1 MLYNYV
7 TFLNSTMS
15 SSSSTVVTEDG
26 GRQNI
31 YGKEPQIEVID
42 PPTREEYLQNAE
54 RVNGWLAMI
63 GFNAAVGAYIFTGQI
78 FPGVF

>member
-1 MLYNYV
+1 MTKSNV
-7 TFLNSTMS
+7 FP
-15 SSSSTVVTEDG
+15 
-26 GRQNI
+26 
-31 YGKEPQIEVID
+31 KEPQIEVIT

>member
-1 MLYNYV
+1 MTKSNV
-7 TFLNSTMS
+7 FP
-15 SSSSTVVTEDG
+15 
-26 GRQNI
+26 
-31 YGKEPQIEVID
+31 KEPQLHDID
-42 PPTREEYLQNAE
+42 PPTRDEYLQNAE

>member
-1 MLYNYV
+1 MPTRNFVLGSLTYLFILMTSNV
-7 TFLNSTMS
+7 HA
-15 SSSSTVVTEDG
+15 
-26 GRQNI
+26 R
-31 YGKEPQIEVID
+31 EPQIKVIE
-42 PPTREEYLQNAE
+42 PPTTREYFQNAE

>member
-1 MLYNYV
+1 MTSNV
-7 TFLNSTMS
+7 HA
-15 SSSSTVVTEDG
+15 
-26 GRQNI
+26 R
-31 YGKEPQIEVID
+31 EPEIEVIET
-42 PPTREEYLQNAE
+42 PTTREYLQNAE

>member
-1 MLYNYV
+1 MPTR
-7 TFLNSTMS
+7 TFVLGSLTYLFILMTSN
-15 SSSSTVVTEDG
+15 VHA
-26 GRQNI
+26 R
-31 YGKEPQIEVID
+31 EPQIEVIE
-42 PPTREEYLQNAE
+42 PPTTREYFQNAE

>member
-1 MLYNYV
+1 MPKANV
-7 TFLNSTMS
+7 IAT
-15 SSSSTVVTEDG
+15 
-26 GRQNI
+26 
-31 YGKEPQIEVID
+31 EPQVQVIT

-78 FPGVF
+78 LPGVF

>member
-1 MLYNYV
+1 MTSNV
-7 TFLNSTMS
+7 FP
-15 SSSSTVVTEDG
+15 
-26 GRQNI
+26 
-31 YGKEPQIEVID
+31 KEPKVEVIT
-42 PPTREEYLQNAE
+42 PPTREEYFQNAE